1 MINGRLIPNS
11 TRTDVV
17 THTIKIN
24 GEAISRRFQVMSIL
38 VMRELNRI
46 PYCRINMIDGNAATQ
61 DFPVSA
67 EDLFVPGNEIEA
79 LLGYY
84 AEESTVFKGI
94 ITGHSIKVRRGGAQ
108 LTVDCKD
115 AAVKMAIAARSRY
128 FLDVK
133 DSDIMEE
140 LASGYGLDADI
151 EATDVTHAELVQYEL
166 TDWDLLISR
175 AQANGRVCL
184 VNDGLISVLKPSLD
198 SEPVLEAAYGSSS
211 LEEFDAEIDARY
223 QYSSVLAKS
232 WDYAGQE
239 VLEAE
244 AADPGFEEAGN
255 LSAAQLADVVGLDPP
270 LTLYH
275 GGQVVQEELQAWAD
289 AQLIL
294 SRLARLRG
302 RVKFQ
307 GYAAIL
313 PGETIQLS
321 GVGPRMSGKV
331 YVSGIRHEYA
341 GGNWYTDAQFGLDA
355 DFFTRTHKVN
365 APRAGGLLGAV
376 SGLQAGVVT
385 QLEEDP
391 DGENRIRVKLPIVNP
406 DDDGVWARVATLDAG
421 ENRGTFFLP
430 EVGDE
435 VIVGFINDDPRDPVV
450 LGMLNSSAKP
460 APFTASNDNHEKGLV
475 TRSEM
480 KCVFNDDLKSISL
493 ETPAGNTI
501 LLSEDEGGISLAD
514 ENGNKIVLN
523 SDGITLE
530 SAKDIILKASGDIKA
545 EGVNIESKASA
556 QFKAEG
562 QAGLEVSS
570 SAVAVLKGSLVQIN

>member
-1 MINGRLIPNS
+1 MINGRLIPNV
-11 TRTDVV
+11 TKTDIV
-17 THTIKIN
+17 TQTIKIN
-24 GEAISRRFQVMSIL
+24 GEAISRRYQVMSIM

-46 PYCRINMIDGNAATQ
+46 PYSRINLIDGNAAAQ

-67 EDLFVPGNEIEA
+67 EDIFIPGNEIEL

-84 AEESTVFKGI
+84 AEEISVFKGI
-94 ITGHSIKVRRGGAQ
+94 IIGHRIKIRRAGAQ
-108 LTVDCKD
+108 LMIECKD
-115 AAVKMAIAARSRY
+115 AAVKMSIAPRSRY
-128 FLDVK
+128 FFEAK

-140 LASGYGLDADI
+140 LAGGYGLETDI
-151 EATDVTHAELVQYEL
+151 EPTDLTHAELVQFEV

-175 AQANGRVCL
+175 AEANGRVCL
-184 VNDGLISVLKPSLD
+184 VNDGLIMVRKPSLD
-198 SEPVLEAAYGSSS
+198 GEPVLEAAYGSPS
-211 LEEFDAEIDARY
+211 LEEFDAEIDARH
-223 QYSSVLAKS
+223 QYSSVIAKS

-239 VLEAE
+239 ILEAE
-244 AADPGFEEAGN
+244 GADPGFEEAGN
-255 LSAAQLADVVGLDPP
+255 LSAAQLAEVLELDPP
-270 LTLYH
+270 YTLFH
-275 GGQVVQEELQAWAD
+275 AGQVVQEELQAWAD

-307 GYAAIL
+307 GFATIL
-313 PGETIQLS
+313 PGDTIQIS

-331 YVSGIRHEYA
+331 YVSGIRHEFV

-355 DFFTRTHKVN
+355 GFFARSQKIN
-365 APRAGGLLGAV
+365 APKAGGLLAAV
-376 SGLQAGVVT
+376 NGLQIGVVT

-391 DGENRIRVKLPIVNP
+391 DGENRIRVKLPIVSA
-406 DDDGVWARVATLDAG
+406 DDDGAWARVASLDAG
-421 ENRGTFFLP
+421 ENRGAFFMP
-430 EVGDE
+430 EIGDE

-450 LGMLNSSAKP
+450 LGMVHSSAKP
-460 APFTASNDNHEKGLV
+460 APFTATDDNNEKGIV

-480 KCVFNDDLKSISL
+480 KFVFDDDLKSINL
-493 ETPAGNTI
+493 ETPAGNII

-514 ENGNKIVLN
+514 ENGNKILLN

-545 EGVNIESKASA
+545 EGINLEFKASA

-562 QAGLEVSS
+562 QAGLEASS